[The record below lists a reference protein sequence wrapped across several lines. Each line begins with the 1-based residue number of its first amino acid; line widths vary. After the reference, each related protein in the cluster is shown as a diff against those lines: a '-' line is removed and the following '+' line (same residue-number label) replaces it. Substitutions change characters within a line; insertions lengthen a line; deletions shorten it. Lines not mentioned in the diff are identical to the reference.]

1 MNCLTEKCFCDRI
14 TRIEFAEVNFINRFF
29 TDEEIKDNCLII
41 KGDEVHHIKNVLKL
55 KEKEKVS
62 CIKGSKEYILEIKEF
77 TKDTVL
83 FDVVAENEGNSE
95 NEFSLTLFQATP
107 KGDKTE
113 FIIEKATEAGANAVY
128 VINTLRSVAKIT
140 NENIKKKQE
149 RFSKIAE
156 SAACQSGRLIIPDVK
171 CFLKLSEVD
180 FSEFDLLILCYED
193 EEKTTLKEVLL
204 KNKDKKKIGVFI
216 GPEGGIDESE
226 VSYLT
231 DKGFVCASLG
241 KRILRC
247 ETAGLYT
254 LANINYE
261 LSE

>member
-1 MNCLTEKCFCDRI
+1 M
-14 TRIEFAEVNFINRFF
+14 NFINRFF
-29 TDEEIKDNCLII
+29 TDEEIKDNRLLL

-55 KEKEKVS
+55 KENEKV
-62 CIKGSKEYILEIKEF
+62 CCVKGSMEYILRIIEF

-83 FDVVAENEGNSE
+83 FEVVDKVQSESE
-95 NEFSLTLFQATP
+95 NEFFVTLFQATP
-107 KGDKTE
+107 KGDKAD

-128 VINTLRSVAKIT
+128 IINTLRSVAKIT
-140 NENIKKKQE
+140 KENMKKKQE
-149 RFSKIAE
+149 RFSKISE
-156 SAACQSGRLIIPDVK
+156 SAACQSGRVVIPEVK

-180 FSEFDLLILCYED
+180 FSGFDLLILCYED
-193 EEKTTLKEVLL
+193 EDKTTLKEVLL

-226 VSYLT
+226 VSYLQE
-231 DKGFVCASLG
+231 KGFLCASLG

-254 LANINYE
+254 LSNINYE

>member
-1 MNCLTEKCFCDRI
+1 M
-14 TRIEFAEVNFINRFF
+14 NFINRFF
-29 TDEEIKDNCLII
+29 TDEEIKDNSLVI

-55 KEKEKVS
+55 KEGERVV
-62 CIKGSKEYILEIKEF
+62 CVKGCREYILEIKELS
-77 TKDTVL
+77 KDTVL
-83 FDVVAENEGNSE
+83 FGVIEEKDGESE
-95 NEFSLTLFQATP
+95 NDFSVTLFQATP

-140 NENIKKKQE
+140 GENIKKKSQ
-149 RFSKIAE
+149 RFSKVAE
-156 SAACQSGRLIIPDVK
+156 SAACQSGRMSIPCVE
-171 CFLKLSEVD
+171 CFLKLSDVD
-180 FSEFDLLILCYED
+180 FSGYDLLILCYED
-193 EEKTTLKEVLL
+193 EKKTTLKEVLL
-204 KNKDKKKIGVFI
+204 ENKDKKKIGVFI

-226 VSYLT
+226 ISYLT
-231 DKGFVCASLG
+231 KKGFLCASLG

-261 LSE
+261 LSM

>member
-1 MNCLTEKCFCDRI
+1 
-14 TRIEFAEVNFINRFF
+14 VNFINRFF
-29 TDEEIKDNCLII
+29 TDEEIKNGSLLI

-55 KEKEKVS
+55 KEGEQVM
-62 CIKGSKEYILEIKEF
+62 CVKGSREYILKIKELS
-77 TKDTVL
+77 KDTAL
-83 FDVVAENEGNSE
+83 FEVEEEKDGDSE
-95 NEFSLTLFQATP
+95 NEFSLVLFQATP

-113 FIIEKATEAGANAVY
+113 FIIEKATEAGASGIY
-128 VINTLRSVAKIT
+128 VVNTLRSVAKIT
-140 NENIKKKQE
+140 SENIKKKQL

-156 SAACQSGRLIIPDVK
+156 SAACQSGRIIIPEVK
-171 CFLKLSEVD
+171 CFLKLSELD

-193 EEKTTLKEVLL
+193 EEKTTLKEVLQ

-226 VSYLT
+226 VSYLS
-231 DKGFVCASLG
+231 DKGFVCATLG

-261 LSE
+261 LS

>member
-1 MNCLTEKCFCDRI
+1 M
-14 TRIEFAEVNFINRFF
+14 NFINRFF
-29 TDEEIKDNCLII
+29 TDEDIKDNRLLI

-55 KEKEKVS
+55 KENEKV
-62 CIKGSKEYILEIKEF
+62 CCVKGSMEYILRIIEF
-77 TKDTVL
+77 TKETVL
-83 FDVVAENEGNSE
+83 FEVVDKVESESE
-95 NEFSLTLFQATP
+95 NKFSVTLFQATP
-107 KGDKTE
+107 KGDKAD

-128 VINTLRSVAKIT
+128 IINTLRSVAKIT
-140 NENIKKKQE
+140 KENMRKKQE
-149 RFSKIAE
+149 RFSKISE
-156 SAACQSGRLIIPDVK
+156 SAACQSGRVVIPEVK

-180 FSEFDLLILCYED
+180 FSDFDLLILCYED
-193 EEKTTLKEVLL
+193 EDKTTLKEVLS

-226 VSYLT
+226 VSYLME
-231 DKGFVCASLG
+231 KGFLCASLG

-254 LANINYE
+254 LSNINYE

>member
-1 MNCLTEKCFCDRI
+1 MT
-14 TRIEFAEVNFINRFF
+14 FINRFF
-29 TDEEIKDNCLII
+29 TDEDIKDNRLLI

-55 KEKEKVS
+55 KENEKV
-62 CIKGSKEYILEIKEF
+62 CCVKGSMEYILRIIEF
-77 TKDTVL
+77 TKETVL
-83 FDVVAENEGNSE
+83 FEVVDKVESESE
-95 NEFSLTLFQATP
+95 NKFSVTLFQATP
-107 KGDKTE
+107 KGDKAD

-128 VINTLRSVAKIT
+128 IINTLRSVAKIT
-140 NENIKKKQE
+140 KENMRKKQE
-149 RFSKIAE
+149 RFSKISE
-156 SAACQSGRLIIPDVK
+156 SAACQSGRVVIPEVK

-180 FSEFDLLILCYED
+180 FSDFNLLILCYED
-193 EEKTTLKEVLL
+193 EDKTTLKEVLS

-226 VSYLT
+226 VSYLME
-231 DKGFVCASLG
+231 KGFLCASLG

-254 LANINYE
+254 LSNINYE

>member
-1 MNCLTEKCFCDRI
+1 M
-14 TRIEFAEVNFINRFF
+14 NFINRFF
-29 TDEEIKDNCLII
+29 TDEEIKDNRLII

-55 KEKEKVS
+55 KEREKVS
-62 CIKGSKEYILEIKEF
+62 CVKGSREYILEIKEL

-83 FDVVAENEGNSE
+83 FEVIGENEGNSE
-95 NEFSLTLFQATP
+95 NDFSLTLFQATP
-107 KGDKTE
+107 KGDKTD
-113 FIIEKATEAGANAVY
+113 FIIEKATETGANAIY

-140 NENIKKKQE
+140 SDNIKKKQE
-149 RFSKIAE
+149 RFLKIAQ
-156 SAACQSGRLIIPDVK
+156 SAACQSGRLMIPVVK

-193 EEKTTLKEVLL
+193 EKKTTLKKVLSD
-204 KNKDKKKIGVFI
+204 NKDKKKIGIFI
-216 GPEGGIDESE
+216 GPEGGIDKSE
-226 VSYLT
+226 VTYLLE
-231 DKGFVCASLG
+231 KGFVCATLG

-254 LANINYE
+254 IANINYE

>member
-1 MNCLTEKCFCDRI
+1 M
-14 TRIEFAEVNFINRFF
+14 NFINRFF
-29 TDEEIKDNCLII
+29 TDEEIKDNRLLL

-55 KEKEKVS
+55 KENEKV
-62 CIKGSKEYILEIKEF
+62 CCVKGSMEYILRIIEF

-83 FDVVAENEGNSE
+83 FEVVDKVQSESE
-95 NEFSLTLFQATP
+95 NGFFVTLFQATP
-107 KGDKTE
+107 KGDKAD

-128 VINTLRSVAKIT
+128 IINTLRSVAKLT
-140 NENIKKKQE
+140 KENMKKKQE
-149 RFSKIAE
+149 RFSKISE
-156 SAACQSGRLIIPDVK
+156 SAACQSGRVVIPEVK

-180 FSEFDLLILCYED
+180 FSGFDLLILCYED
-193 EEKTTLKEVLL
+193 EDKTTLKEVLL

-226 VSYLT
+226 VSYLQE
-231 DKGFVCASLG
+231 KGFLCASLG

-254 LANINYE
+254 LSNINYE

>member
-1 MNCLTEKCFCDRI
+1 M
-14 TRIEFAEVNFINRFF
+14 NFINRFF
-29 TDEEIKDNCLII
+29 TDEEIKDNRLLI

-55 KEKEKVS
+55 KEKEKV
-62 CIKGSKEYILEIKEF
+62 CCVKGSMEYILRIIEF
-77 TKDTVL
+77 TKDSVL
-83 FDVVAENEGNSE
+83 FEVIDKVQSESE
-95 NEFSLTLFQATP
+95 NKFLLTLFQATP
-107 KGDKTE
+107 KGDKTD

-128 VINTLRSVAKIT
+128 IINTLRSVAKIT
-140 NENIKKKQE
+140 NENMRKKQE

-156 SAACQSGRLIIPDVK
+156 SAACQSGRVAIPEVK

-180 FSEFDLLILCYED
+180 FSDFDLLILCYED
-193 EEKTTLKEVLL
+193 EDKTTLKEILL

-216 GPEGGIDESE
+216 GPEGGIDKSE
-226 VSYLT
+226 VSFLLE
-231 DKGFVCASLG
+231 KGFLCASLG

-254 LANINYE
+254 LSNINYE

>member
-1 MNCLTEKCFCDRI
+1 M
-14 TRIEFAEVNFINRFF
+14 NFINRFF
-29 TDEEIKDNCLII
+29 TDEEIKDNRLLL

-55 KEKEKVS
+55 KENEKV
-62 CIKGSKEYILEIKEF
+62 CCVKGSMEYILRIIEF

-83 FDVVAENEGNSE
+83 FEVVDKVESESE
-95 NEFSLTLFQATP
+95 NKFSVTLFQATP
-107 KGDKTE
+107 KGDKAD

-128 VINTLRSVAKIT
+128 IINTLRSVAKIT
-140 NENIKKKQE
+140 KENMKKKQE
-149 RFSKIAE
+149 RFSKISE
-156 SAACQSGRLIIPDVK
+156 SAACQSGRVVIPEVK

-180 FSEFDLLILCYED
+180 FSGFDLLILCYED
-193 EEKTTLKEVLL
+193 EDKTTLKEVLL
-204 KNKDKKKIGVFI
+204 KNKDKKRIGVFI

-226 VSYLT
+226 VSYLIK
-231 DKGFVCASLG
+231 KGFLCASLG

-254 LANINYE
+254 LSNINYE